1 MSVGNI
7 THPYFLGIGGIGM
20 SALAQHYLNAGCQVG
35 GYDRV
40 ATPLTRKLEAMGARI
55 HYTEDPSAIDPDVD
69 VVIYTPAIPP
79 THSEWG
85 EIRRR
90 KLPVY
95 KRSEVLG
102 RISREHITFA
112 VAGTHGKTTTSAL
125 LAFLLRESVGCNAIL
140 GGIAVDFDGNYHFD
154 ASSPFLVTEADEY
167 DRSFL
172 QLHPAYSAVTA
183 WDADHLDIYGT
194 LENMRQAYRQFMAQ
208 SGYCIVD
215 ARVKQTEG
223 QQGLE
228 DIDGVYGMDP
238 RPGQAI
244 DAYACNLRVEEG
256 HYRFDY
262 MSGQVVMRDLGF
274 SCPGRHNVENA
285 VAAVSLA
292 LKAGVSQDDIRRAL
306 PLFRGV
312 KRRLEKISSEPGY
325 VYFDDYAHHP
335 AEIEAS
341 IKALRE
347 FYPQYALYVM
357 FQPHLY
363 TRTRDLADGFAR
375 SLSMVDRLCLVD
387 IYPAREL
394 PIEGVDTHLIGDRI
408 KGIKVDYTGKE
419 GMLDWVRRQ
428 VGDHPFVLVTM
439 GAGDIDTMVEPLA
452 RMLGREGGK

>member
-1 MSVGNI
+1 MSVENI
-7 THPYFLGIGGIGM
+7 TYPYFLGIGGIGM
-20 SALAQHYLNAGCQVG
+20 SALAQHYLNAGCQVC

-40 ATPLTRKLEAMGARI
+40 STPLTRKLEAMGARI
-55 HYTEDPSAIDPDVD
+55 HYTEDPSAIDADVD
-69 VVIYTPAIPP
+69 VVIYTPAIPS
-79 THSEWG
+79 THLEWE

-90 KLPVY
+90 NLPVY

-102 RISREHITFA
+102 RISRDHVTFA
-112 VAGTHGKTTTSAL
+112 IAGTHGKTTTSAL

-154 ASSPFLVTEADEY
+154 ARSPFLVTEADEY

-194 LENMRQAYRQFMAQ
+194 LENMRKAYRHFMAQ
-208 SGYCIVD
+208 SEYCIVN

-223 QQGLE
+223 PQGLE
-228 DIDGVYGMDP
+228 GVDAVYGMES
-238 RPGQAI
+238 RPGQPM
-244 DAYACNLRVEEG
+244 DAYACNLRVKEG
-256 HYRFDY
+256 CYLFDY
-262 MSGQVVMRDLGF
+262 VSGQLAIKDLGF

-285 VAAVSLA
+285 VAAVTLA
-292 LKAGVSQDDIRRAL
+292 LKAGVPQDDIRKAL
-306 PLFRGV
+306 PLFKGV
-312 KRRLEKISSEPGY
+312 KRRLEKIFSKPGC

-347 FYPQYALYVM
+347 FYPQHALYVM

-375 SLSMVDRLCLVD
+375 SLSLVDRLCLVD

-408 KGIKVDYTGKE
+408 TGIKVDYTGKE

-428 VGDHPFVLVTM
+428 VGDPSFVLVTM

-452 RMLGREGGK
+452 RMLVKEGGR